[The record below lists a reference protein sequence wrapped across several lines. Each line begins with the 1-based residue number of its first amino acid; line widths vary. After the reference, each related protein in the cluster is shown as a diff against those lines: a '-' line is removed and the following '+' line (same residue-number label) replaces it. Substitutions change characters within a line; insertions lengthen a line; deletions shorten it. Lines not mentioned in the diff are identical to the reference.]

1 MTGEA
6 TTTVPPRRVLPLL
19 LVGYA
24 AFYLCRANV
33 EPALNLLA
41 IDHGY
46 DNEQIGVVM
55 AIALGAYAAGKLVL
69 GPLADL
75 WGGKRIMVLSLLGT
89 ALVSLAIAASDAPRR
104 FGAGAGLVVVGALV
118 VANRFVQAGGW
129 GGLVHVV
136 GVTFGASRRGTIM
149 GVLSTSYDV
158 GNVLALVLS
167 AALVEAGAGWRAL
180 FVVNPLIVLAVAILV
195 HLALP
200 TPRAGS
206 SGPARATAGPSS
218 DATGATG
225 STDATPGPSTD
236 ATGATDATPGPS
248 TGADAAR
255 AGVSRAG
262 ATEPRFA
269 AIALRLARQPA
280 FWFATGL
287 SFFLTFVRAGFMTWT
302 PRFLYEVSVAANA
315 PSATSSSIARSA
327 FFGVAG
333 IIGSVATG
341 RISDRLGPGR
351 RAPVMTT
358 SLALL
363 VGCTLALA
371 HAGVTSPLVATAG
384 VAACG
389 LFLLGPYSLLAGAV
403 SLDVASPARAD
414 GAAPEAEPDTRGA
427 ATAAGF
433 IDAVGYV
440 GASLAALVLGSVS
453 KRAGWTAAFDVVA
466 AVSCLALVLAWTWS
480 KRRVA
485 TSERG
490 PAAST

>member
-1 MTGEA
+1 MRGADAGDEA
-6 TTTVPPRRVLPLL
+6 APPRRVLPLL

-41 IDHGY
+41 IEHGY

-55 AIALGAYAAGKLVL
+55 AVALGAYAVGKLVL

-75 WGGKRIMVLSLLGT
+75 WGGKRILVASLVGT
-89 ALVSLAIAASDAPRR
+89 ALVSLAIGASDAPRR
-104 FGAGAGLVVVGALV
+104 FGPALGLVVIGVLV

-129 GGLVHVV
+129 GGLVDVV
-136 GVTFGASRRGTIM
+136 GATYGAARRGTIM
-149 GVLSTSYDV
+149 GILSTSYDV

-167 AALVEAGAGWRAL
+167 AGIVHAGASWRAL
-180 FVVNPLIVLAVAILV
+180 FVVNPLIVLCVALV
-195 HLALP
+195 VRVALP
-200 TPRAGS
+200 GSRLRTESAPPTTTTAGDSATPRSEG
-206 SGPARATAGPSS
+206 GLG
-218 DATGATG
+218 
-225 STDATPGPSTD
+225 
-236 ATGATDATPGPS
+236 
-248 TGADAAR
+248 
-255 AGVSRAG
+255 
-262 ATEPRFA
+262 
-269 AIALRLARQPA
+269 AIALRLAQQRA

-287 SFFLTFVRAGFMTWT
+287 SFLLTFVRAGFMTWT
-302 PRFLYEVSVAANA
+302 PRFLYEVSVAANV
-315 PSATSSSIARSA
+315 PSATSSSIAKSA

-333 IIGSVATG
+333 IVGSVVTG

-363 VGCTLALA
+363 FACTLALA
-371 HAGVTSPLVATAG
+371 HAGVHSPLVATAG

-403 SLDVASPARAD
+403 SLDVASTD
-414 GAAPEAEPDTRGA
+414 GRGA
-427 ATAAGF
+427 ASAAGF

-440 GASLAALVLGSVS
+440 GASLSAFVLGSVS

-466 AVSCLALVLAWTWS
+466 GVTALALLLALAWS
-480 KRRVA
+480 AGRASPRRESA
-485 TSERG
+485 TS
-490 PAAST
+490 T

>member
-1 MTGEA
+1 MAGEA
-6 TTTVPPRRVLPLL
+6 TMTAPPRRVLPLL

-46 DNEQIGVVM
+46 DNEELGVVM
-55 AIALGAYAAGKLVL
+55 AIALGAYAVGKLVL

-75 WGGKRIMVLSLLGT
+75 WGGKRIMVAALVAS

-136 GVTFGASRRGTIM
+136 GVTYGPSRRGTIM
-149 GVLSTSYDV
+149 GILSTSYDV

-180 FVVNPLIVLAVAILV
+180 FVVNPLIVLAVALVV

-200 TPRAGS
+200 VPRS
-206 SGPARATAGPSS
+206 RATA
-218 DATGATG
+218 
-225 STDATPGPSTD
+225 
-236 ATGATDATPGPS
+236 
-248 TGADAAR
+248 AAR
-255 AGVSRAG
+255 AARTDEATDTTGEAG
-262 ATEPRFA
+262 EAHARPAATSDSASPAGDAGSVPASAGPDARLA
-269 AIALRLARQPA
+269 DIALRLAGQPA
-280 FWFATGL
+280 FWFAAGL
-287 SFFLTFVRAGFMTWT
+287 SFLLTFVRAGFMTWT

-315 PSATSSSIARSA
+315 PSATSSSIAKSA

-333 IIGSVATG
+333 IIGSVVTG

-351 RAPVMTT
+351 RAPVMTA

-371 HAGVTSPLVATAG
+371 HAGVTSPFVATAG

-403 SLDVASPARAD
+403 SLDVASPART
-414 GAAPEAEPDTRGA
+414 GAPPSEAKPDTRGA

-466 AVSCLALVLAWTWS
+466 VVAGLALLLAWTWS
-480 KRRVA
+480 RRPA

-490 PAAST
+490 SATST

>member
-1 MTGEA
+1 MGGDRARDGDAPTIA
-6 TTTVPPRRVLPLL
+6 APSRRVLPLL

-41 IDHGY
+41 IEYGY
-46 DNEQIGVVM
+46 DNEQTGAVM
-55 AIALGAYAAGKLVL
+55 AIALGAYAVGKLVL

-75 WGGKRIMVLSLLGT
+75 WGGKRIFVASLLGT
-89 ALVSLAIAASDAPRR
+89 ALISLTIAASDAPRR
-104 FGAGAGLVVVGALV
+104 FGAGLGLAVIGVLA

-136 GVTFGASRRGTIM
+136 GGTYGATRRGTIM
-149 GVLSTSYDV
+149 GILSASYDV

-167 AALVEAGAGWRAL
+167 AAIVRAGFGWRAL
-180 FVVNPLIVLAVAILV
+180 FVVNPLLVLAIALV
-195 HLALP
+195 VRLALP
-200 TPRAGS
+200 QPRADSVPPKLGPPNTTMALDKEAAS
-206 SGPARATAGPSS
+206 SEGFG
-218 DATGATG
+218 
-225 STDATPGPSTD
+225 
-236 ATGATDATPGPS
+236 
-248 TGADAAR
+248 
-255 AGVSRAG
+255 
-262 ATEPRFA
+262 
-269 AIALRLARQPA
+269 AIARRLARQRA

-287 SFFLTFVRAGFMTWT
+287 SFLLTFVRAGFMTWT
-302 PRFLYEVSVAANA
+302 PRFLYEVSVAANVT
-315 PSATSSSIARSA
+315 SATSSSIAKSA

-333 IIGSVATG
+333 IVGSVVTG

-363 VGCTLALA
+363 FVSTLALA
-371 HAGVTSPLVATAG
+371 HAGVRSPIVATAG

-403 SLDVASPARAD
+403 SLDVASSEGPS
-414 GAAPEAEPDTRGA
+414 GRGA

-440 GASLAALVLGSVS
+440 GASVSAFVLGSVS
-453 KRAGWTAAFDVVA
+453 KRVGWTAAFDVVA
-466 AVSCLALVLAWTWS
+466 AVTALALLLAGAWS
-480 KRRVA
+480 TLQARARA
-485 TSERG
+485 PDAGSPRPE
-490 PAAST
+490 PASST